1 MLKKTSD
8 LDLTCLSETRL
19 AETDDSLSA
28 RQYSSYCHNADF
40 SDPPEIWPEFQFRPL
55 TNPYQYK
62 Q

>member
-8 LDLTCLSETRL
+8 LDLTYLPEEQLAEQGDNLSLRLISPLCQNSVLSE
-19 AETDDSLSA
+19 
-28 RQYSSYCHNADF
+28 
-40 SDPPEIWPEFQFRPL
+40 PPEIWSEFQFRPL

>member
-28 RQYSSYCHNADF
+28 QQYSSYCQN
-40 SDPPEIWPEFQFRPL
+40 SVLSEPPKIWPEFQFRPL